1 MNELSCLGHR
11 NQNAVS
17 SAELKTVPWSQ
28 CQTTFL
34 DYNKSLRLALFQDGI
49 NAGQYCAKDSN
60 VGRSRC
66 KGDRGGPLQM
76 FNDTDVAYIV
86 GVVSFDLR
94 RGSVLPALYTR
105 VAYYTDWIASHVW
118 PDALGSI

>member
-1 MNELSCLGHR
+1 
-11 NQNAVS
+11 
-17 SAELKTVPWSQ
+17 
-28 CQTTFL
+28 
-34 DYNKSLRLALFQDGI
+34 
-49 NAGQYCAKDSN
+49 
-60 VGRSRC
+60 
-66 KGDRGGPLQM
+66 M